1 MKVKSTYFHFWSTFL
16 TQTDLGSNL
25 SSFTKSKI
33 TSLGSN
39 LIFFALV

>member
-1 MKVKSTYFHFWSTFL
+1 MKVKSTYFHLWSTFF

-25 SSFTKSKI
+25 SSFTYYMP
-33 TSLGSN
+33 SLGSD